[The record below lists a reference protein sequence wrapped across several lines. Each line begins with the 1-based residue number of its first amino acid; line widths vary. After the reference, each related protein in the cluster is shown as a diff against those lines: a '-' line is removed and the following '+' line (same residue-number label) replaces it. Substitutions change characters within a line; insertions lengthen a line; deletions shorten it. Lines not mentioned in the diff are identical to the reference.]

1 MGREKIV
8 GTIKVGEEPFF
19 EVVDMGDANLEIRFV
34 YEPERALRLPKKLVT
49 ALTQI
54 LKAYDGR
61 RRHPRYAYSEEAMI
75 EAGDNRVR
83 ILGRISN
90 ISESGVFVETLA
102 GLPHGSEVLIKIPPK
117 KTLVHARALVR
128 GVRSGVGMGL
138 EFTNIAPRSR
148 PKLAELLK
156 GCGQHS
162 VS

>member
-1 MGREKIV
+1 MGA
-8 GTIKVGEEPFF
+8 EPFF

-49 ALTQI
+49 SLTQI

-61 RRHPRYAYSEEAMI
+61 RRHPRYAYSEEAVI

-83 ILGRISN
+83 ILCHISN

-102 GLPHGSEVLIKIPPK
+102 GLPHGSEVLITFPPK

-128 GVRSGVGMGL
+128 DVRSGVGMGL
-138 EFTNIAPRSR
+138 EFTNVAPRSR
-148 PKLAELLK
+148 SKLAELLK

>member
-102 GLPHGSEVLIKIPPK
+102 GLPHGSEVLIKFPPK
-117 KTLVHARALVR
+117 KPQEPSNPRPTWQARSWRAQDL
-128 GVRSGVGMGL
+128 
-138 EFTNIAPRSR
+138 AR
-148 PKLAELLK
+148 PFL
-156 GCGQHS
+156 
-162 VS
+162 